1 MSDMLE
7 NSLKFFNVL
16 WGHMG
21 IILFI
26 EIVSFFYE
34 IWMFKKLT
42 DGMFSLIS
50 VFQAVKNIKYK
61 GMATDG

>member
-26 EIVSFFYE
+26 EIVSFF
-34 IWMFKKLT
+34 M
-42 DGMFSLIS
+42 
-50 VFQAVKNIKYK
+50 KY
-61 GMATDG
+61 GCLRN